1 MSPLMA
7 QLRRPAR
14 VIEIP
19 LMLAKRKCRGWR
31 PRAGFGSSAAVGDR
45 PPSVSSSPRTGLVGA
60 DRLFRGVPGTEVDRH
75 TLLRL
80 HTIGARASLNAPSRC
95 CSGLKESQPGA
106 APCVFM

>member
-60 DRLFRGVPGTEVDRH
+60 DRLFRGVPGTEGDRH

-80 HTIGARASLNAPSRC
+80 HTLGGPASPHAPNRVR
-95 CSGLKESQPGA
+95 SGFEES
-106 APCVFM
+106 